1 MENIAPAMPASP
13 LAKAPGLWRG
23 AELERSEDWI
33 FRFPPESLREIEDA
47 LRAVQ
52 ARKLAPPNFG
62 KADFPLPNFSPVL
75 AGMLEELERGRG
87 FFLMRGFPADR
98 FTEAEGEIIFWGL
111 GQHLGIPL
119 SQNADG
125 HLLGH
130 VRNLGLDL
138 SQTNVRAYQ
147 TTAELIFHNDQ
158 SDVIMLMCLK
168 TARSGGLSRLVSVT
182 AVQNEIQRRRPDLLA
197 ELYRPYCIDRRG
209 ERGREDEDDLPFYAM
224 PVLSYHEGLVSARY
238 IRGYIESAQRFSEVP
253 RLTTRQ
259 REALDLF
266 DAIANEPGMALSF
279 QMEPGDFQLVNNY
292 CVLHA
297 RTNFEDYPEP
307 ERRRH
312 LLRLWLATPNSR
324 DLPPVFE
331 KRFGSCKGG
340 TVRGGIPPAKKA
352 ATGDRVEKFDLQRA

>member
-1 MENIAPAMPASP
+1 METPAPAMPASP
-13 LAKAPGLWRG
+13 LERAPGLWRG
-23 AELERSEDWI
+23 TELERSRSWI
-33 FRFPPESLREIEDA
+33 FRFPPQSLLEIEEA

-52 ARKLAPPNFG
+52 GRGLVPPHIG
-62 KADFPLPNFSPVL
+62 KADFPLPTFSRVL
-75 AGMLEELERGRG
+75 AEMLEELERGRG
-87 FFLMRGFPADR
+87 FFLMRGFPAER
-98 FTEAEGEIIFWGL
+98 FTEAESELIFWGL
-111 GQHLGIPL
+111 GQHLGAPL

-130 VRNLGLDL
+130 VRNLGLNL

-168 TARSGGLSRLVSVT
+168 PARSGGLSRLVSVT
-182 AVQNEIQRRRPDLLA
+182 AVQNEIQRRRPDLLP
-197 ELYRPYCIDRRG
+197 ELYEPFYIDRRG

-224 PVLSYHEGLVSARY
+224 PVLSYHLGLVSARY
-238 IRGYIESAQRFSEVP
+238 IRGYIESAQRFAEVP
-253 RLTTRQ
+253 RLTSRQ

-297 RTNFEDYPEP
+297 RTNFEDDPEP

-340 TVRGGIPPAKKA
+340 AVRGGIPPAKKSA
-352 ATGDRVEKFDLQRA
+352 GGDRVEKFDLQRA